1 MKTPIEPNT
10 FRLIQERKVL
20 RKKIVFMLSTYITII
35 AALVLTLIFMPS
47 YEAKVTIGVFLV
59 PLVLFLGAW
68 NAGEVKRDI
77 NDANRLTAQI
87 AEDRNLTAWNS
98 LQKQQDEA
106 RKIMSELPT
115 FPPPFPKKP

>member
-1 MKTPIEPNT
+1 MKKPIDPHI

-20 RKKIVFMLSTYITII
+20 RKKIVFMLGTYITII
-35 AALVLTLIFMPS
+35 ATLVLTLIFMPS
-47 YEAKVTIGVFLV
+47 HEAKVTIGVFLV

-87 AEDRNLTAWNS
+87 AEERNREAWRT
-98 LQKQQDEA
+98 LQKQQEETQQ
-106 RKIMSELPT
+106 IMSELP
-115 FPPPFPKKP
+115 PLFPKNQ